1 MWPSSSGW
9 GLLEAESESFS
20 HNFTVLV
27 ISDIS
32 SDGLHFVSLHQCLS
46 SFLDF
51 VVVLNFL
58 AELGFCCCSGFSVV
72 AAKGGL
78 LSGCGVQGSPW
89 SGFSYHGARALEH
102 MHSAVVAHRLS
113 CPGARGSFPD

>member
-1 MWPSSSGW
+1 M
-9 GLLEAESESFS
+9 
-20 HNFTVLV
+20 

-51 VVVLNFL
+51 VVVFNFL
-58 AELGFCCCSGFSVV
+58 AELGFSCCSGFSVV
-72 AAKGGL
+72 AVKGGL
-78 LSGCGVQGSPW
+78 LSGCGAQGSPC
-89 SGFSYHGARALEH
+89 SGFSYHGARSLEHMHALEH

-113 CPGARGSFPD
+113 CPGAHGSFPD